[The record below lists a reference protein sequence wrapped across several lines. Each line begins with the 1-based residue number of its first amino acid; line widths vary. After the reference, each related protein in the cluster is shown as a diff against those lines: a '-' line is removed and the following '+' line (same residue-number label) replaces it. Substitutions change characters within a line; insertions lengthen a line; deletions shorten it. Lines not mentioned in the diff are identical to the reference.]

1 MKPKQIAVAM
11 IVISFIVLGMAF
23 LTGCAGFKAPS
34 VCFKTDYGTLCYELP
49 EIKGLKK

>member
-1 MKPKQIAVAM
+1 MV
-11 IVISFIVLGMAF
+11 F
-23 LTGCAGFKAPS
+23 LIGFSGFKTPS